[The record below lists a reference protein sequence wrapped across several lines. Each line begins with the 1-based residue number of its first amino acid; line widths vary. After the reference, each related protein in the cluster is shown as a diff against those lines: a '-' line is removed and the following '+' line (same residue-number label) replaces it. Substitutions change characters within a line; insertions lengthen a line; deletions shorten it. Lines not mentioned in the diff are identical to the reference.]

1 MPGVLGVLRTS
12 GWLASCALRAAGRL
26 VALLGTAAGLS
37 RGATKLAYCDVPV
50 PRSLA
55 ARSC

>member
-37 RGATKLAYCDVPV
+37 RGATKLAYRAFRTGP
-50 PRSLA
+50 
-55 ARSC
+55 